1 MNNSLGDRIRIIR
14 KDNQLTQTAFG
25 EILHIK
31 GNTVTGYET
40 GIRIPP
46 DSIIANICEKFD
58 VCEAWLR
65 TGQDPKHPP
74 RTRQQEIARMMG
86 QAMAEGDPDRLSI
99 LSLALSLTPAQI
111 AALKD
116 LALQLAADFQ
126 KTEKEPES

>member
-1 MNNSLGDRIRIIR
+1 MKNSLGDRIRIIR

-46 DSIIANICEKFD
+46 DSIIATICEKFD
-58 VCEAWLR
+58 VCEKWLR
-65 TGQDPKHPP
+65 TGECPMRPP
-74 RTRQQEIARMMG
+74 RTRQQEFAFMMG
-86 QAMAEGDPDRLSI
+86 QAIAEGNEIRLAALSVLARIPPDRLEFAKELV
-99 LSLALSLTPAQI
+99 LSLAAE
-111 AALKD
+111 
-116 LALQLAADFQ
+116 FQ

>member
-1 MNNSLGDRIRIIR
+1 MKDRIKEIR
-14 KDNQLTQTAFG
+14 KNNNLTQTEFG
-25 EILHIK
+25 ERIHVK
-31 GNTVTGYET
+31 GNTITNYEN
-40 GIRIPP
+40 GLRSPS
-46 DSIIANICEKFD
+46 DAIIAVICREFN

-65 TGQDPKHPP
+65 SGEGPKHPP